1 MKGMSLIAS
10 GRKIV
15 GKRGQK
21 ISCLV
26 VGAQASTGSVGSENG
41 QEEGG
46 DASAP
51 MTEERSFRFFSEG
64 FALVMLHFG
73 CVLYPKWGFLN
84 GVVQT

>member
-15 GKRGQK
+15 GKRDRR

-26 VGAQASTGSVGSENG
+26 VGAQASTGSVGSEKG
-41 QEEGG
+41 QEEDG

-51 MTEERSFRFFSEG
+51 MTEERSF
-64 FALVMLHFG
+64 
-73 CVLYPKWGFLN
+73 
-84 GVVQT
+84 

>member
-15 GKRGQK
+15 GKRDQK

-26 VGAQASTGSVGSENG
+26 VGAQASTGSVGSEKG
-41 QEEGG
+41 QKEDG

-51 MTEERSFRFFSEG
+51 MTEERSF
-64 FALVMLHFG
+64 
-73 CVLYPKWGFLN
+73 
-84 GVVQT
+84 